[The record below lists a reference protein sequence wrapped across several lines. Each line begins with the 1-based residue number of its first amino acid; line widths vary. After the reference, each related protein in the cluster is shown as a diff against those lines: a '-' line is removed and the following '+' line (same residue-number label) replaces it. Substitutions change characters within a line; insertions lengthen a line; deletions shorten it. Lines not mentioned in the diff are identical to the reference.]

1 MMEFIIF
8 STIVA
13 LVSALL
19 VYLWRDA
26 VKDVDYWERQY
37 DRAYQDLDE
46 YREEAI
52 RLRKTLRQI
61 ESAMKGGGE

>member
-1 MMEFIIF
+1 MEFIIF